1 MRKLHLALILLASL
15 LLNLWQWQAQPATAD
30 HSQPEPDAAPRTAQ
44 CHGAANPNASQSTGQ
59 NLMAKLPGKS
69 AQGEPATAQEAIPPN
84 PELEA
89 AISQWSQSSDGSVLI
104 ERLYDAEQGRHLT
117 TVFDRLD
124 VVEDVRGQVQ
134 ELLRELYRLGF
145 DHPDAYEQE
154 SQRLWSN
161 ISNLLGEDT
170 RIRLEQD
177 LYSGDI
183 NRLLE
188 IQGRLAER
196 GELLAPTQRQSLT
209 RLLSDANQQLSQ
221 QESGDASTYLENQ
234 KAYTQ
239 RVLESSRAFL
249 NPSQLKVLQEMLE
262 LDLVRQEVSVQME
275 AIYQHFQPGS

>member
-1 MRKLHLALILLASL
+1 MRTLHLAPILLASL
-15 LLNLWQWQAQPATAD
+15 LLNLWQWQAQSATSAP
-30 HSQPEPDAAPRTAQ
+30 QPQPDATESPAVAQ
-44 CHGAANPNASQSTGQ
+44 CDTAASQSQNANQ
-59 NLMAKLPGKS
+59 NLMAKLPGKG
-69 AQGEPATAQEAIPPN
+69 AQGEPAPAQEAMTPN
-84 PELEA
+84 PELET

-104 ERLYDAEQGRHLT
+104 ERLYDAEQGSQLT

-134 ELLRELYRLGF
+134 EQLRELYRLGF

-154 SQRLWSN
+154 SQRIWSN
-161 ISNLLGEDT
+161 ISNLLGDDT
-170 RIRLEQD
+170 RTRLEQE

-209 RLLSDANQQLSQ
+209 RLLSDANQQLAQ
-221 QESGDASTYLENQ
+221 QESGDAGTYLENQ

-239 RVLESSRAFL
+239 RVLESSRSFL
-249 NPSQLKVLQEMLE
+249 NPSQLKVVQDMLE

-275 AIYQHFQPGS
+275 AIYQRFQPAS

>member
-1 MRKLHLALILLASL
+1 MRTLHLAPILLASL
-15 LLNLWQWQAQPATAD
+15 LLNLWQWQDQSAPPAPQ
-30 HSQPEPDAAPRTAQ
+30 SQPDAADGPALAQ
-44 CHGAANPNASQSTGQ
+44 CDTAASQSASQ
-59 NLMAKLPGKS
+59 NLMAKLPGKGS
-69 AQGEPATAQEAIPPN
+69 QGEPAPAQEAMAPN

-104 ERLYDAEQGRHLT
+104 ERLYDAEQGSQLT

-124 VVEDVRGQVQ
+124 VVEDVRAQVQ
-134 ELLRELYRLGF
+134 EQLRELYRLGF

-154 SQRLWSN
+154 SQRIWSN
-161 ISNLLGEDT
+161 ISNLLGDDT
-170 RIRLEQD
+170 RTRLEQE

-209 RLLSDANQQLSQ
+209 RLLSDANQQLAQ
-221 QESGDASTYLENQ
+221 QESGDAGTYLENQ

-249 NPSQLKVLQEMLE
+249 NPSQLKVVQDMLE

-275 AIYQHFQPGS
+275 AIYQRFQPAS

>member
-30 HSQPEPDAAPRTAQ
+30 HSQPEPDGGPRMVQ
-44 CHGAANPNASQSTGQ
+44 CDGAANPNASQSTGQ
-59 NLMAKLPGKS
+59 NLMPKLPGKS

-154 SQRLWSN
+154 SQRIWSN

-170 RIRLEQD
+170 RTRLEQD

-239 RVLESSRAFL
+239 RVLENSRAFL

-275 AIYQHFQPGS
+275 AIYQHFQPAS

>member
-1 MRKLHLALILLASL
+1 MRRLHLALILLASL

-30 HSQPEPDAAPRTAQ
+30 HSQPEPDGGPRMVQ
-44 CHGAANPNASQSTGQ
+44 CDGAANPNASQSTGQ

-154 SQRLWSN
+154 SQRIWSN

-170 RIRLEQD
+170 RTRLEQD

-239 RVLESSRAFL
+239 RVLENSRAFL
-249 NPSQLKVLQEMLE
+249 NPSQLKVLQEILE

-275 AIYQHFQPGS
+275 AIYQHFQPAS

>member
-30 HSQPEPDAAPRTAQ
+30 HSQQEPYDTPRTAQ
-44 CHGAANPNASQSTGQ
+44 CDGAANPNTSQSTGQ
-59 NLMAKLPGKS
+59 SLMAKLPGKS

-154 SQRLWSN
+154 SQRIWSN

-170 RIRLEQD
+170 RTRLEQD

-275 AIYQHFQPGS
+275 AIYQHFQPAS

>member
-1 MRKLHLALILLASL
+1 MRKLHLALILLTSL
-15 LLNLWQWQAQPATAD
+15 LLNLWQWQAQPTTAG

-44 CHGAANPNASQSTGQ
+44 CNAAANPNASQSTGQ

-154 SQRLWSN
+154 SQRIWSN

-170 RIRLEQD
+170 RTRLEQD

-239 RVLESSRAFL
+239 RVLENSRAFL

-275 AIYQHFQPGS
+275 AIYQHFQPAS

>member
-1 MRKLHLALILLASL
+1 MRTLHLAPILLASL
-15 LLNLWQWQAQPATAD
+15 LLNLWQWQDQSAPPAPQP
-30 HSQPEPDAAPRTAQ
+30 QPDAADSPALAQ
-44 CHGAANPNASQSTGQ
+44 CDTAASQSASQ
-59 NLMAKLPGKS
+59 NLMAKLPGKG
-69 AQGEPATAQEAIPPN
+69 AQGEPAPAQEAMAPN

-104 ERLYDAEQGRHLT
+104 ERLYDAEQGSQLT

-124 VVEDVRGQVQ
+124 VVEDVRAQVQ
-134 ELLRELYRLGF
+134 EQLRELYRLGF

-154 SQRLWSN
+154 SQRIWSN
-161 ISNLLGEDT
+161 ISNLLGDDT
-170 RIRLEQD
+170 RTRLEQE

-209 RLLSDANQQLSQ
+209 RLLSDANQQLAQ
-221 QESGDASTYLENQ
+221 QESGDAGTYLENQ

-239 RVLESSRAFL
+239 RVLESSRVFL
-249 NPSQLKVLQEMLE
+249 NPSQLKVVQDMLE

-275 AIYQHFQPGS
+275 AIYQRFQPAS

>member
-1 MRKLHLALILLASL
+1 
-15 LLNLWQWQAQPATAD
+15 
-30 HSQPEPDAAPRTAQ
+30 
-44 CHGAANPNASQSTGQ
+44 
-59 NLMAKLPGKS
+59 MAKLPGKALRGSRPPLRKPFPPIRSWRPPS
-69 AQGEPATAQEAIPPN
+69 ASGVNPATA
-84 PELEA
+84 L
-89 AISQWSQSSDGSVLI
+89 VLI

-145 DHPDAYEQE
+145 DHPDAYEQRA
-154 SQRLWSN
+154 SGSGA
-161 ISNLLGEDT
+161 ISANLLGEDT

-196 GELLAPTQRQSLT
+196 GELLAPDQRQSLT

-221 QESGDASTYLENQ
+221 QESGDASTYLKTRRPIPN
-234 KAYTQ
+234 ACW
-239 RVLESSRAFL
+239 RAAV
-249 NPSQLKVLQEMLE
+249 PS
-262 LDLVRQEVSVQME
+262 
-275 AIYQHFQPGS
+275 

>member
-30 HSQPEPDAAPRTAQ
+30 HSQPEPDTGPRTAQ
-44 CHGAANPNASQSTGQ
+44 CDGAANPNASQSTGQ
-59 NLMAKLPGKS
+59 NLMAKLPGKKT
-69 AQGEPATAQEAIPPN
+69 QGEPATAQEAIPPN

-89 AISQWSQSSDGSVLI
+89 AISQWSQSSEGSVLI

-239 RVLESSRAFL
+239 RVLENSRAFL

-275 AIYQHFQPGS
+275 AIYQHFQPAS

>member
-15 LLNLWQWQAQPATAD
+15 LLNLWQWQAQPATAV
-30 HSQPEPDAAPRTAQ
+30 HSQPEPDGSPRMVQ
-44 CHGAANPNASQSTGQ
+44 CDGAANPNASQSTGQ

-154 SQRLWSN
+154 SQRIWSN

-239 RVLESSRAFL
+239 RVLENSRAFL

-275 AIYQHFQPGS
+275 AIYQHFQPAS

>member
-15 LLNLWQWQAQPATAD
+15 LLNLWQWQAQPATSG
-30 HSQPEPDAAPRTAQ
+30 HSQPEPDAALRTAQ
-44 CHGAANPNASQSTGQ
+44 CDGAANPNASQSTGQ

-154 SQRLWSN
+154 SQRIWSN

-239 RVLESSRAFL
+239 RVLENSRAFL

-275 AIYQHFQPGS
+275 AIYQHFQPAS

>member
-15 LLNLWQWQAQPATAD
+15 LLNLWQWQAQPATAG

-154 SQRLWSN
+154 SQRIWSN

-170 RIRLEQD
+170 RTRLEQD

-275 AIYQHFQPGS
+275 AIYQHFQPAS

>member
-1 MRKLHLALILLASL
+1 MRTLHLAPILLASL
-15 LLNLWQWQAQPATAD
+15 LLNLWQWQDQSAPPAPQP
-30 HSQPEPDAAPRTAQ
+30 QPDAAENPALAQ
-44 CHGAANPNASQSTGQ
+44 CDTAASQSASQ
-59 NLMAKLPGKS
+59 NLMAKLPGKG
-69 AQGEPATAQEAIPPN
+69 AQGEPAPAQEAMAPN

-104 ERLYDAEQGRHLT
+104 ERLYDAEQGSQLT

-124 VVEDVRGQVQ
+124 VVEDVRAQVQ
-134 ELLRELYRLGF
+134 EQLRELYRLGF

-154 SQRLWSN
+154 SQRIWSN
-161 ISNLLGEDT
+161 ISNLLGDDT
-170 RIRLEQD
+170 RTRLEQE

-209 RLLSDANQQLSQ
+209 RLLSDANQQLAQ
-221 QESGDASTYLENQ
+221 QESGDAGTYLENQ

-249 NPSQLKVLQEMLE
+249 NPSQLKVVQDMLE

-275 AIYQHFQPGS
+275 AIYQRFQPAS

>member
-1 MRKLHLALILLASL
+1 MRKLHLALILLTSL
-15 LLNLWQWQAQPATAD
+15 LLNLWQWQAQPAIAV
-30 HSQPEPDAAPRTAQ
+30 HSQPEPDGSPRMVQ
-44 CHGAANPNASQSTGQ
+44 CDGAANPNASQSTGQ

-154 SQRLWSN
+154 SQRIWNN

-170 RIRLEQD
+170 RTRLEQD

-275 AIYQHFQPGS
+275 AIYQHFQPAS

>member
-30 HSQPEPDAAPRTAQ
+30 HSQPEPDTGPRTAQ
-44 CHGAANPNASQSTGQ
+44 CDGAANPNASQSTGQ
-59 NLMAKLPGKS
+59 NLMAKLPGKKT
-69 AQGEPATAQEAIPPN
+69 QGEPATTQEAIPPN

-196 GELLAPTQRQSLT
+196 GELLAPDQRQSLT

-221 QESGDASTYLENQ
+221 QESGDANTYLENQ

>member
-15 LLNLWQWQAQPATAD
+15 LLNLWQWQAQPATAG

-44 CHGAANPNASQSTGQ
+44 CDGAANPNASQSTGQ
-59 NLMAKLPGKS
+59 NLMAKLPGKN

-154 SQRLWSN
+154 SQRIWSN

-170 RIRLEQD
+170 RTRLEQD

-275 AIYQHFQPGS
+275 AIYQHFQPAS

>member
-15 LLNLWQWQAQPATAD
+15 LLNLWQWQAQPATAG
-30 HSQPEPDAAPRTAQ
+30 HSKPEPDTGPRTAQ
-44 CHGAANPNASQSTGQ
+44 CDGAANPNASQSTSQ

-196 GELLAPTQRQSLT
+196 GELLAPDQRQSLT

>member
-30 HSQPEPDAAPRTAQ
+30 HSQPEPDTGPRTAQ
-44 CHGAANPNASQSTGQ
+44 CDGAANPNASQSTGQ

-154 SQRLWSN
+154 SQRIWSN

>member
-30 HSQPEPDAAPRTAQ
+30 HSQPEPDTGPRTAQ
-44 CHGAANPNASQSTGQ
+44 CDGAANPNASQSTGQ

>member
-30 HSQPEPDAAPRTAQ
+30 HSQPEPDGGPRMVQ
-44 CHGAANPNASQSTGQ
+44 CDGAANPNASQSTGQ

-154 SQRLWSN
+154 SQRIWSN

-170 RIRLEQD
+170 RTRLEQD

-239 RVLESSRAFL
+239 RVLENSRAFL

-275 AIYQHFQPGS
+275 AIYQHFQPAS

>member
-15 LLNLWQWQAQPATAD
+15 LLNLWQWQAQPATSG
-30 HSQPEPDAAPRTAQ
+30 HSQPEPDAALRTAQ
-44 CHGAANPNASQSTGQ
+44 CDGAANPNASQSTGQ

-84 PELEA
+84 PELEV

-154 SQRLWSN
+154 SQRIWSN

-170 RIRLEQD
+170 RTRLEQD

-239 RVLESSRAFL
+239 RVLENSRAFL

-275 AIYQHFQPGS
+275 AIYQHFQPAS

>member
-1 MRKLHLALILLASL
+1 MRTLHLAPILLASL
-15 LLNLWQWQAQPATAD
+15 LLNLWQWQAQPATRAS
-30 HSQPEPDAAPRTAQ
+30 HPQPDSAENAAVAQ
-44 CHGAANPNASQSTGQ
+44 CDTAASQSASQ
-59 NLMAKLPGKS
+59 NLMAKLPGKGT
-69 AQGEPATAQEAIPPN
+69 QGESAPAQEAMAPN

-104 ERLYDAEQGRHLT
+104 ERLYDAEQGSQLT

-134 ELLRELYRLGF
+134 EQLRELYRLGF

-154 SQRLWSN
+154 SQRIWSN
-161 ISNLLGEDT
+161 ISNLLGDDT
-170 RIRLEQD
+170 RTRLEQE

-209 RLLSDANQQLSQ
+209 RLLSDANQQLAQ
-221 QESGDASTYLENQ
+221 QESGDAGTYLENQ

-249 NPSQLKVLQEMLE
+249 NPSQLKVVQEMLE
-262 LDLVRQEVSVQME
+262 LELVRQEVSVQME
-275 AIYQHFQPGS
+275 AIYQRFQPAS

>member
-15 LLNLWQWQAQPATAD
+15 LLNLWQWQTQPATSD
-30 HSQPEPDAAPRTAQ
+30 RSQPEPDTGPRTAQ
-44 CHGAANPNASQSTGQ
+44 CDGAANPNASQSTGQ

-117 TVFDRLD
+117 TVFDRLE

-196 GELLAPTQRQSLT
+196 GELLAPDQRQSLT

-275 AIYQHFQPGS
+275 AIYQHFQPAS

>member
-1 MRKLHLALILLASL
+1 MRTLHLAPILLASL
-15 LLNLWQWQAQPATAD
+15 LLNLWQWQAQSTTTA
-30 HSQPEPDAAPRTAQ
+30 SQPQSGSADSPAVAQ
-44 CHGAANPNASQSTGQ
+44 CDTAASQSTSASQ
-59 NLMAKLPGKS
+59 NPMTKLPGKGP
-69 AQGEPATAQEAIPPN
+69 QGEPAPVQETITPN

-104 ERLYDAEQGRHLT
+104 ERLYDAEQGSQLT

-134 ELLRELYRLGF
+134 EQLRELYRLGF

-154 SQRLWSN
+154 SQRIWSN
-161 ISNLLGEDT
+161 ISNLLGDDT
-170 RIRLEQD
+170 RTRLEQE

-196 GELLAPTQRQSLT
+196 GELLAPAQRQSLT
-209 RLLSDANQQLSQ
+209 RLLSDANQQLAQ
-221 QESGDASTYLENQ
+221 QESGDAGTYLENQ

-249 NPSQLKVLQEMLE
+249 NPSQLKVVQDMLE

-275 AIYQHFQPGS
+275 AIYQRFQPAS